1 MKNKKPYYILFIFL
15 VAFFFVT
22 SISCKKNIKKNDT
35 ESIASFEENREEVL
49 YRPNFHFTPKAN
61 WMNDPNGM
69 FYLNGKYHL
78 YFQYFP
84 DGNVWGP
91 MHWGHAISENMI
103 TWEEQPIA
111 LYPDDLGLIFS
122 GSAVVDKNNTSGFG
136 KDGISPIV
144 AIYTYHN
151 MKGEKDGDIDFQTQ
165 AIAYSLD
172 EGMTWTKHDKNPVI
186 SNPGIKDFRDPKVTW
201 DDKTNKWIMALAAG
215 DRVMFYSSTN
225 LKGWNLESE
234 FGKAIGQHG
243 GLWECPDLF
252 PIKINGTDKTKW
264 VLIVSINPAAPNG
277 GSGTQYFIGD
287 FDGNKFTLDVD
298 FNTQLQTQKAA
309 WLDFGRDNYAGVT
322 WSNIPKEDG
331 RKLFIGWMSNWEY
344 ARDVPTETWRSAMTV
359 SRELKLKKMGDKYV
373 LVSNPIKELYKF
385 VSKTIIKDTLVVDKQ
400 KTIISRN
407 EVDLSRLSV
416 ELEINNLTENKYTFL
431 FHNKFGD
438 SLSFGLDNIEKN
450 YFVNRQKSGKVDFS
464 DKFANIISEAKK
476 ISPSNTLRVRALIDK
491 TSIEVFYNE
500 GETIMTEIF
509 FPNEP
514 FETLSME
521 TSDEQFVMENIKIEE
536 FKFE

>member
-15 VAFFFVT
+15 VVSFFVI
-22 SISCKKNIKKNDT
+22 SISCKKNTKKNDN
-35 ESIASFEENREEVL
+35 ESIASLEDNREEVL

-78 YFQYFP
+78 YFQYYP

-91 MHWGHAISENMI
+91 MHWGHAISKNMI

-122 GSAVVDKNNTSGFG
+122 GSAIVDKNNTSGFG

-172 EGMTWTKHDKNPVI
+172 EGMTWIKHDKNPVI
-186 SNPGIKDFRDPKVTW
+186 SNPGIKDFRDPKVIW
-201 DDKTNKWIMALAAG
+201 DDKTNKWIMALAGG

-225 LKGWNLESE
+225 LKDWNLESE
-234 FGKAIGQHG
+234 FGKDIGQHG

-252 PIKINGTDKTKW
+252 PIKISGTDKTKW
-264 VLIVSINPAAPNG
+264 VLIASINPAAPNG

-287 FDGNKFTLDVD
+287 FDGSKFTLDVD

-359 SRELKLKKMGDKYV
+359 SRELKLKKTGDKYV
-373 LVSNPIKELYKF
+373 LVSNPVPELYKF
-385 VSKTIIKDTLVVDKQ
+385 VSKTIIRDTLVVDKQ

-431 FHNKFGD
+431 FHNKYGD

-464 DKFANIISEAKK
+464 DKFANTISKAKK
-476 ISPSNTLRVRALIDK
+476 MSLSSTLKVQVLIDK
-491 TSIEVFYNE
+491 TSIEVFYND
-500 GETIMTEIF
+500 GETVMTEIL

-521 TSDEQFVMENIKIEE
+521 TSDEKFVIENIKIEE

>member
-1 MKNKKPYYILFIFL
+1 MLFVLL
-15 VAFFFVT
+15 VVSFFVT

-35 ESIASFEENREEVL
+35 ESIAALEDNREEVL

-78 YFQYFP
+78 YFQYYP

-186 SNPGIKDFRDPKVTW
+186 SNPGIKDFRDPKVIW
-201 DDKTNKWIMALAAG
+201 DDKNNKWIMALAAG
-215 DRVMFYSSTN
+215 QKIMFYSSTN
-225 LKGWNLESE
+225 LKDWKLLSD
-234 FGKAIGQHG
+234 FGAQIGEHG
-243 GLWECPDLF
+243 GVWECPDLF
-252 PIKINGTDKTKW
+252 PIKINRTDETKW
-264 VLIVSINPAAPNG
+264 VLIVSINPAGPNG
-277 GSGTQYFIGD
+277 GSATQYFIGD
-287 FDGNKFTLDVD
+287 FDGSKFTIDVD

-359 SRELKLKKMGDKYV
+359 SRELKLKKTGDKYV
-373 LVSNPIKELYKF
+373 LVSNPVPELYKF
-385 VSKTIIKDTLVVDKQ
+385 VSKTIIRDTLVVDKQ

-464 DKFANIISEAKK
+464 DKFANIISKAKK
-476 ISPSNTLRVRALIDK
+476 ISQSNTLKLRALIDK
-491 TSIEVFYNE
+491 TSIEIFYND
-500 GETIMTEIF
+500 GETVMTEIF

-521 TSDEQFVMENIKIEE
+521 TSDEKFVIENIKIEE

>member
-1 MKNKKPYYILFIFL
+1 
-15 VAFFFVT
+15 
-22 SISCKKNIKKNDT
+22 
-35 ESIASFEENREEVL
+35 
-49 YRPNFHFTPKAN
+49 
-61 WMNDPNGM
+61 MNDPNGM

-78 YFQYFP
+78 YFQYYP

-122 GSAVVDKNNTSGFG
+122 GSAIVDKNNTSGFG

-172 EGMTWTKHDKNPVI
+172 EGMTWIKHDKNPVI
-186 SNPGIKDFRDPKVTW
+186 SNPGIKDFRDPKVIW
-201 DDKTNKWIMALAAG
+201 DDKNNKWIMALAAG
-215 DRVMFYSSTN
+215 QKIMFYSSTN
-225 LKGWNLESE
+225 LKDWKLLSD
-234 FGKAIGQHG
+234 FGAQIGEHG
-243 GLWECPDLF
+243 GVWECPDLF
-252 PIKINGTDKTKW
+252 PIKISGTDKTKW
-264 VLIVSINPAAPNG
+264 VLIASINPAAPNG

-287 FDGNKFTLDVD
+287 FDGSKFTLDVD
-298 FNTQLQTQKAA
+298 FNTQLQTQKAV

-359 SRELKLKKMGDKYV
+359 SRELKLKKTGDKYV
-373 LVSNPIKELYKF
+373 LVSNPVPELYKF
-385 VSKTIIKDTLVVDKQ
+385 VSKTIIRDTLIVDKQ

-416 ELEINNLTENKYTFL
+416 QLEINNLTENKYTFL
-431 FHNKFGD
+431 FHNKYGD

-464 DKFANIISEAKK
+464 DKFANTISKAKK
-476 ISPSNTLRVRALIDK
+476 MSLSSTLKVQVLIDK
-491 TSIEVFYNE
+491 TSIEVFYND
-500 GETIMTEIF
+500 GETVMTEIL

-521 TSDEQFVMENIKIEE
+521 TSDEKFVIENIKIEE

>member
-1 MKNKKPYYILFIFL
+1 MPLIIIFILFSLASSAPLIAASFS
-15 VAFFFVT
+15 F
-22 SISCKKNIKKNDT
+22 D
-35 ESIASFEENREEVL
+35 ESIISYL
-49 YRPNFHFTPKAN
+49 PISQLHNFAFS
-61 WMNDPNGM
+61 
-69 FYLNGKYHL
+69 
-78 YFQYFP
+78 
-84 DGNVWGP
+84 
-91 MHWGHAISENMI
+91 I
-103 TWEEQPIA
+103 IA
-111 LYPDDLGLIFS
+111 F
-122 GSAVVDKNNTSGFG
+122 
-136 KDGISPIV
+136 
-144 AIYTYHN
+144 
-151 MKGEKDGDIDFQTQ
+151 
-165 AIAYSLD
+165 
-172 EGMTWTKHDKNPVI
+172 
-186 SNPGIKDFRDPKVTW
+186 
-201 DDKTNKWIMALAAG
+201 
-215 DRVMFYSSTN
+215 
-225 LKGWNLESE
+225 
-234 FGKAIGQHG
+234 
-243 GLWECPDLF
+243 LF

-373 LVSNPIKELYKF
+373 LVSNPITELYKF

-521 TSDEQFVMENIKIEE
+521 TSDEKFVIENIKIEE

>member
-15 VAFFFVT
+15 VVSFFVI
-22 SISCKKNIKKNDT
+22 SISCKKNTKKNDN
-35 ESIASFEENREEVL
+35 ESIASLEDNREEVL

-78 YFQYFP
+78 YFQYYP

-122 GSAVVDKNNTSGFG
+122 GSAIVDKNNTSGFG

-172 EGMTWTKHDKNPVI
+172 EGMTWIKHDKNPVI
-186 SNPGIKDFRDPKVTW
+186 SNPGIKDFRDPKVIW
-201 DDKTNKWIMALAAG
+201 DDKTNKWIMALAGG

-225 LKGWNLESE
+225 LKDWNLESE
-234 FGKAIGQHG
+234 FGKDIGQHG

-252 PIKINGTDKTKW
+252 PIKISGTDKTKW
-264 VLIVSINPAAPNG
+264 VLIASINPAAPNG

-287 FDGNKFTLDVD
+287 FDGSKFALDVD

-359 SRELKLKKMGDKYV
+359 SRELKLKKTGDKYV
-373 LVSNPIKELYKF
+373 LVSNPVPELYKF
-385 VSKTIIKDTLVVDKQ
+385 VSKTIIRDTLVVDKQ

-464 DKFANIISEAKK
+464 DKFANIISKAKK
-476 ISPSNTLRVRALIDK
+476 ISPSNTLKLRALIDK
-491 TSIEVFYNE
+491 TSIEIFYND
-500 GETIMTEIF
+500 GETVMTEIF

-514 FETLSME
+514 FETLSIE
-521 TSDEQFVMENIKIEE
+521 TLDKKFVIENIKIEE

>member
-234 FGKAIGQHG
+234 FGKAIGIHG

-373 LVSNPIKELYKF
+373 LVSNPITELYKF

>member
-35 ESIASFEENREEVL
+35 ESIASFEENWEEVL

-373 LVSNPIKELYKF
+373 LVSNPITELYKF